1 MVQNLHLSGQ
11 HPVRPAGSVG
21 AGASAQRGAPRSNFA
36 AILGAKT
43 EALKF
48 SAHAETRIRS
58 RNIAF
63 SDADRARL
71 EAAADAAAQRGA
83 RKCLFLMGSRSFLV
97 SVPNRTVVTALETD
111 PASPGAALP
120 DARVWTDIDSAV
132 VLPEGEGA

>member
-1 MVQNLHLSGQ
+1 MVQNVHLSGQ
-11 HPVRPAGSVG
+11 HPVRPAGPAG
-21 AGASAQRGAPRSNFA
+21 ARASAQRGASRSNFA

-71 EAAADAAAQRGA
+71 EEAADAAAQRGA
-83 RKCLFLMGSRSFLV
+83 RKCLFLMGTRSFLV
-97 SVPNRTVVTALETD
+97 SVPNRTVVTALEAD
-111 PASPGAALP
+111 PASPGTEGS